1 MLNLQFSIDTA
12 EAAERAARVTA
23 AVAAA
28 WDGRA
33 VSHVQTVAETDTPVR
48 GHTAAEAAAA
58 DTLPGLGGDPKP
70 RKSRMKHAEPPP
82 EAVAEQAVLL
92 AESITGAKR
101 VSVAEPPP
109 APVVEPVAE
118 QPAPVV
124 ETPAPPSR
132 DDMAA
137 RVRDGAMEKGSLWLR
152 AFFEKFAVS
161 RLSELSIEQLAE
173 IVSDLETG
181 A

>member
-1 MLNLQFSIDTA
+1 MLNLQFTIDTA

-48 GHTAAEAAAA
+48 GHTAA
-58 DTLPGLGGDPKP
+58 DTLPGLSGDPKP
-70 RKSRMKHAEPPP
+70 RKSRAKQAAAEPVPADEFASIDGEP
-82 EAVAEQAVLL
+82 LELL
-92 AESITGAKR
+92 P
-101 VSVAEPPP
+101 EPPP
-109 APVVEPVAE
+109 ATVA
-118 QPAPVV
+118 ATVV